1 MINKEQLHRRI
12 ELAGNKK
19 PSMLRRKQ
27 DHDYQSRRM
36 YMVTMVTEDRQPLF
50 GTVVGDP
57 HLPVDSP
64 GAPRTVPS
72 ELGVAIES
80 EWNSIHDHY
89 PQIMI
94 VAFQLM
100 PDHFHGILFVRERI
114 PLSLGTIL
122 NGFKT
127 GCRHAFQRVCPVEY
141 AVAKQ
146 RQTEQMEAE
155 RKRRGSQTRRNAN
168 RQSEEHGILFHPGY
182 NDKILLREG
191 QLDNWKRYLADNP
204 RRLLV
209 KREHPEFF
217 RVQRSITWKGM
228 KFSAIGNLF
237 LLRKPLL
244 MQVQCSRSLI
254 DEQITARVEQSLA
267 ACQQGAVLVSPS
279 ISPGE
284 KAVMR
289 AAFTA
294 GFPEIIL
301 KNNGFAPL
309 TKPSGASFDACASG
323 QLLFL
328 GPTFHSNEN
337 KTIKRSECLN
347 LNDIAERL
355 CR

>member
-1 MINKEQLHRRI
+1 MNEEQLRRKI
-12 ELAGNKK
+12 ELAGPKK
-19 PSMLRRKQ
+19 PSMKRRKQ

-36 YMVTMVTEDRQPLF
+36 YMITMETEGRQPLF

-57 HLPVDSP
+57 RKPFGSEE
-64 GAPRTVPS
+64 APRIVPS
-72 ELGVAIES
+72 PLGEAIIEQWRGIPS
-80 EWNSIHDHY
+80 YY
-89 PQIMI
+89 PEITI

-100 PDHFHGILFVRERI
+100 PDHFHGILFVREHI
-114 PLSLGTIL
+114 EKHLGRIL

-127 GCRHAFQRVCPVEY
+127 GCRKAFRTLCPVEY
-141 AVAKQ
+141 AAAQQ
-146 RQTEQMEAE
+146 RQTQAQPQPQP
-155 RKRRGSQTRRNAN
+155 RGRHYS
-168 RQSEEHGILFHPGY
+168 HGILFSPGY
-182 NDKILLREG
+182 NDKILLRAG

-209 KREHPEFF
+209 KRQHPEFF
-217 RVQRSITWKGM
+217 RVQRAMAWKGM
-228 KFSAIGNLF
+228 TFSAIGNLF
-237 LLRKPLL
+237 LLRKPFLV
-244 MQVQCSRSLI
+244 QVQCSRRLTE
-254 DEQITARVEQSLA
+254 EQIKEKTDATLKL
-267 ACQQGAVLVSPS
+267 CQQGAVLVSPS

-284 KAVMR
+284 KAIMR
-289 AAFTA
+289 AAFEK
-294 GFPEIIL
+294 GYPEIII

>member
-57 HLPVDSP
+57 HLPVGSP

-72 ELGVAIES
+72 ELGKAIENCWAEIAKRNPEIRS
-80 EWNSIHDHY
+80 
-89 PQIMI
+89 
-94 VAFQLM
+94 VGFQLM
-100 PDHFHGILFVRERI
+100 PDHFHGILFVQERI
-114 PLSLGTIL
+114 DRHLGKIL

-127 GCRHAFQRVCPVEY
+127 GCRHAYRSLFPVEY
-141 AVAKQ
+141 AAAVL
-146 RQTEQMEAE
+146 RQTQHG
-155 RKRRGSQTRRNAN
+155 KRQDR
-168 RQSEEHGILFHPGY
+168 EHGILFHPGY

-217 RVQRSITWKGM
+217 RVQRAITWKGM

-237 LLRKPLL
+237 LLRKPSL
-244 MQVQCSRSLI
+244 MQVQCSRSLS
-254 DEQITARVEQSLA
+254 DEQIAARVEQSLA
-267 ACQQGAVLVSPS
+267 ACRQGAVLVSPS

-289 AAFTA
+289 SAFTA

-301 KNNGFAPL
+301 KNNGFAQL

-347 LNDIAERL
+347 LDDIAERL

>member
-36 YMVTMVTEDRQPLF
+36 YMVTMVAEDRQPLF

-57 HLPVDSP
+57 HLPF
-64 GAPRTVPS
+64 GNEEAPRTVPS
-72 ELGVAIES
+72 PLGQAITACWYEIEKRNDDIS
-80 EWNSIHDHY
+80 V
-89 PQIMI
+89 

-100 PDHFHGILFVRERI
+100 PDHFHGILFVKEHI
-114 PLSLGTIL
+114 DKHLGTIL

-127 GCRHAFQRVCPVEY
+127 GCRHAFQRLCPVEY
-141 AVAKQ
+141 AVALR
-146 RQTEQMEAE
+146 RQTQ
-155 RKRRGSQTRRNAN
+155 RRGRHDDN
-168 RQSEEHGILFHPGY
+168 HGILFAPGY
-182 NDKILLREG
+182 NDKILLRAG

-209 KREHPEFF
+209 KRQHPEFF

-244 MQVQCSRSLI
+244 MQVQCSRSLT